1 MSQISRKTEHI
12 VQGQPT
18 RDGAGVNLIRVLT
31 QQWQRRLDP
40 FLMLDEFRSDDPND
54 YIAVFRN
61 IRTAA
66 LRPSPICW
74 RPNAS

>member
-18 RDGAGVNLIRVLT
+18 RDGAGVNLVRVLT

-40 FLMLDEFRSDDPND
+40 GRDRERF
-54 YIAVFRN
+54 ITN
-61 IRTAA
+61 IK
-66 LRPSPICW
+66 S
-74 RPNAS
+74 